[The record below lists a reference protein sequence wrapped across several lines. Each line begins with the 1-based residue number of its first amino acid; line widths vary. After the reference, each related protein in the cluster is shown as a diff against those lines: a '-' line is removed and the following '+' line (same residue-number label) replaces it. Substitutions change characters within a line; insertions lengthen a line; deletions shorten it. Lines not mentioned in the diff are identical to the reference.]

1 MPVRNTS
8 KASFL
13 ENQATGIASAQR
25 IRVLA
30 YVRAHPGSTLR
41 DIYEGL
47 NFAIDYSAISA
58 RANELKEMGEIV
70 EDGCKKNSSG
80 RSANKLFVKKE
91 VKNAA

>member
-8 KASFL
+8 KASFIEL
-13 ENQATGIASAQR
+13 QEQGIASAQR
-25 IRVLA
+25 VRLLA
-30 YVRAHPGSTLR
+30 YLRVYPGSTLR

-58 RANELKEMGEIV
+58 RANELKVIGQIF

-80 RSANKLFVKKE
+80 RSANRLYVVDKKDR
-91 VKNAA
+91 AA

>member
-30 YVRAHPGSTLR
+30 YVRARPGSTLR

-80 RSANKLFVKKE
+80 RSANCLYVKE
-91 VKNAA
+91 FKNVA

>member
-1 MPVRNTS
+1 MTVRNTS
-8 KASFL
+8 KASFIEL
-13 ENQATGIASAQR
+13 QHSGIASAQR

-30 YVRAHPGSTLR
+30 FLRKFPGSTLR

-58 RANELKEMGEIV
+58 RANELKSMGEVV

-80 RSANKLFVKKE
+80 RSANRLFAIKRD
-91 VKNAA
+91 AA